1 MIKKLTMGLAAA
13 GLAIGIAAPAWAEG
27 GCAGAHKMT
36 MAETPVVK
44 PITTAQAPTT
54 PVPGPI
60 QQ

>member
-1 MIKKLTMGLAAA
+1 MIKKLTMGVAAA
-13 GLAIGIAAPAWAEG
+13 GLALGFAAPAFAEG
-27 GCAGAHKMT
+27 GCGSAKMT

-54 PVPGPI
+54 ATPGPV